1 MPERHDW
8 HPERYRPLLK
18 LLARQLLLAR
28 RDRRLH
34 RRFDS
39 SDLVQETLQKAWE
52 NLDQCQ
58 ASNEA
63 QFVAWLK
70 KILENEAKDRIAQA
84 YTQQADVARE
94 QSLEGALA
102 EFSTMLEKCLQA
114 GDTSPSKLAEHREFL
129 LLLAAALDQLPEDQR
144 DAFILR
150 HIMGATLAKS
160 AETLG
165 RSETA
170 VGRLVDHACRKL
182 AELLP
187 DYRPDNP

>member
-1 MPERHDW
+1 MPEPHDW

-39 SDLVQETLQKAWE
+39 SDLVQETLQKAWAK
-52 NLDQCQ
+52 LDQCQ
-58 ASNEA
+58 ASDEA

-84 YTQQADVARE
+84 YTQKEDVACE
-94 QSLEGALA
+94 QSLEAAMA
-102 EFSTMLEKCLQA
+102 ELSTMLERCLQS
-114 GDTSPSKLAEHREFL
+114 GPSPSKQAEHREFR
-129 LLLAAALDQLPEDQR
+129 LLLATHLDQLPDDQR

-150 HIMGATLAKS
+150 HLMGATLAEC